1 MKIEFKNINSLL
13 LDPNNAR
20 FAELYSGSDKED
32 DLIEYLLYT
41 EAAEEVTQNI
51 SSKGYYYPDAV
62 LWVIKRAGDK
72 FLVKDGNRRCAAVKA
87 LRNPQKYELNLSKMV
102 IEELPVIVYEDENEL
117 ERRIQ
122 EQHTHSLF
130 REWDRIAKALKAYEM
145 HNSGSSEENLREI
158 DSNPSQLIKLASF
171 YYAAV
176 KIVGDDLKKL
186 LRRGRGGTGGKTII
200 FERLFSFNKQSG
212 YKFKNKPSYEI
223 EIFDKEKFT
232 EYITALVAYLI
243 DNTAITHLDVDREKV
258 NFFKRLKD
266 YGFIPKSSEEKITN
280 KQKRIEKESIAG
292 KRGTT
297 KSRPLFT
304 RKQIAPKLKRLIEEC
319 YNLDNLNFA
328 NAKVALARV
337 TFEAVLK
344 YAVEETKFKNRKF
357 SSYGYFRSA
366 FLDKSGNRLKYT
378 NFSELRK
385 KFIEIILD
393 SGVKNSFKQFDLDR
407 LHQVIHNYKVGA
419 SPNDARTTAENLI
432 PLIEFMLQDVNELI
446 VSLDTKKL
454 V

>member
-41 EAAEEVTQNI
+41 EAAEEVAKNI

-62 LWVIKRAGDK
+62 LWVIKRDGDK

-87 LRNPQKYELNLSKMV
+87 LGNPQKYGLDLSKMV
-102 IEELPVIVYEDENEL
+102 IGELPVIVYEDENEL

-176 KIVGDDLKKL
+176 KIAGDDLKKL
-186 LRRGRGGTGGKTII
+186 LRRGRGGTGGKTIV
-200 FERLFSFNKQSG
+200 FERLFSFNKQCG

-223 EIFDKEKFT
+223 EIFDKEKFR

-243 DNTAITHLDVDREKV
+243 DNTTITHIDVDREKS
-258 NFFKRLKD
+258 NFLKRLKD
-266 YGFIPKSSEEKITN
+266 YGFIPKTYEARKTD
-280 KQKRIEKESIAG
+280 KQKEVENGSITG
-292 KRGTT
+292 KRGTMKT
-297 KSRPLFT
+297 KPSFT
-304 RKQIAPKLKRLIEEC
+304 RKQVAPKLKRLIDEC
-319 YNLDNLNFA
+319 YNLDNSNFA

-344 YAVEETKFKNRKF
+344 YVIEETKLKNKKF
-357 SSYGYFRSA
+357 SSYDYFRTA
-366 FLDKSGNRLKYT
+366 FFDKKGNRRRYID
-378 NFSELRK
+378 FGELRN
-385 KFIEIILD
+385 KFIELILD

-419 SPNDARTTAENLI
+419 SPNDARTAAENLI
-432 PLIEFMLQDVNELI
+432 PLIEFLLRDVNELI
-446 VSLDTKKL
+446 SSLDTKKL